1 MFGYIRPLECELKV
15 REQARYR
22 AWYCGLCKTIGTR
35 YGFLPRMTLNYDCT
49 FLALTLGCLHQEAE
63 SNTAVCLLRPQ
74 RGKHWT
80 VKENESLRFAAD
92 ANVLLAWYQ
101 QDDEWRDEKN
111 AAALAV
117 RSALHPAAE
126 RAKKNAPALADTIF
140 RGIAALSAVE
150 KTNAACSDE
159 PADAFANMLRG
170 IIQCAPGL
178 TQQESDALGWM
189 YYNLG
194 RWIYLAD
201 AWEDREKDKKRG
213 SYNPFVI
220 LPKSDADA
228 SFLLHVSLTEAEKA
242 YNLLNVVSDRGL
254 MDNIMYLGC
263 RKKTRLLL
271 NEERPNE
278 SV

>member
-15 REQARYR
+15 REQSRYR

-49 FLALTLGCLHQEAE
+49 FLALTLGCLKPEAE
-63 SNTAVCLLRPQ
+63 SAADICLLRPQ
-74 RGKHWT
+74 KGKHPT
-80 VKENESLRFAAD
+80 VTENDALRFAAD

-101 QDDEWRDEKN
+101 QDDAWRDEKN
-111 AAALAV
+111 VAALAV
-117 RSALHPAAE
+117 RSALYPAAQ
-126 RAKKNAPALADTIF
+126 RAKKNAPALAETIC

-150 KTNAACSDE
+150 KTNASCTDE
-159 PADAFANMLRG
+159 PADAFAETLRG
-170 IIQCAPGL
+170 VIRCAPGIAPS
-178 TQQESDALGWM
+178 EADALGWM

-201 AWEDREKDKKRG
+201 AWEDQEKDKKRG

-220 LPKSDADA
+220 LPKSNADA

-271 NEERPNE
+271 NEEKLNE